1 MFGII
6 SIKKLVRATV
16 AVSAFALVFGIISVS
31 TVSAQGPLGT
41 ILNRMDAHYKGLSSL
56 KSDVTM
62 VKTDSVLNESDTFQ
76 GTTSFLP
83 KSNKRAMYAR
93 IDWKKPVV
101 EHIVVIGDK
110 YQLYRPSLKQVI
122 EGQTGKAK
130 NNAAAG
136 GALAFVSMS
145 KDQLK
150 ANYFVKFI
158 GEEQLSGGKGTVHL
172 ELTPKVKTT
181 YKLADLWVDGDG
193 MPLQAKIT
201 ENNNDTTTVLLS
213 NVQKN
218 AAIQTSLFTL
228 DYDRK
233 KVKIIKG

>member
-1 MFGII
+1 MFGIT
-6 SIKKLVRATV
+6 SVKKLVRASV
-16 AVSAFALVFGIISVS
+16 AVSAAAFLFGVFSP
-31 TVSAQGPLGT
+31 VSAQGPLGT

-56 KSDVTM
+56 KCDVTM
-62 VKTDSVLNESDTFQ
+62 VKTDSVLNESDTTQ
-76 GTTSFLP
+76 GSTSFLP
-83 KSNKRAMYAR
+83 KSGKRPMYVR
-93 IDWKKPVV
+93 IDWTKPVV
-101 EHIVVIGDK
+101 ENIVVIGDK
-110 YQLYRPSLKQVI
+110 YQLYRPNLNQVI

-150 ANYFVKFI
+150 ANYNVKFI
-158 GEEQLSGGKGTVHL
+158 GEETISGGKGTVHL

-181 YKLADLWVDGDG
+181 YKTADLWVDGDG

-201 ENNNDTTTVLLS
+201 ENNNDTTTVLMS

-218 AAIQTSLFTL
+218 GSIQTSIFTL
-228 DYDRK
+228 AFDKK
-233 KVKIIKG
+233 KVKVIKG